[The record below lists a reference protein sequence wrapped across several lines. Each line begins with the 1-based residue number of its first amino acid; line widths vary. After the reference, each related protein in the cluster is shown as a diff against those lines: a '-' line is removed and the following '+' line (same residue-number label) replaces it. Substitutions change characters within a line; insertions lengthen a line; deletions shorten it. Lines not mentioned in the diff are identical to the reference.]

1 MIKARE
7 RKMMLKMFRR
17 KGGVLLA
24 TAAQTIAMV
33 GTFKILFYCYVV

>member
-1 MIKARE
+1 MIRARE
-7 RKMMLKMFRR
+7 RKMIKMFRR